1 MMNEV
6 VKKAYEMNK
15 ESDWETKVEYLP
27 ELEVGEVVEL
37 NDVWDGE
44 GEDPTEEGSYSY
56 KITDSDWINYVF
68 EVVEQ
73 KENPLDTLVKITAI
87 ELL

>member
-15 ESDWETKVEYLP
+15 ECDWDMGYIP

-44 GEDPTEEGSYSY
+44 GEEPTEEGSYSY
-56 KITDSDWINYVF
+56 KITDDDWINYVF
-68 EVVEQ
+68 EVVEK